1 MSIELFN
8 QLEQQVNNAVEAI
21 EMLKMEAEELR
32 EENTRLKQEHDEWEQ
47 RLNGLL
53 TKFQAL
59 DTSDGS
65 DTNAS

>member
-8 QLEQQVNNAVEAI
+8 QLEQQVSNAVEAI

-47 RLNGLL
+47 RLSGLL

-59 DTSDGS
+59 DTGDSS